1 MIERKRFLNIL
12 WDFDGTLFDTYKV
25 FTDVMHEVLGEDIHK
40 DDIFKELKI
49 SFSHAT
55 TFFKLTNKQILE
67 FKEKEKTVSPELKQ
81 PFPYVEDVLKKANLN
96 VIMTHKPRVEVQ
108 TILDFYNWN
117 HYFVEIVAGDDGFK
131 RKPDS
136 ASYEYLHNKY
146 DLDIAI
152 GDRVLDIIPAK
163 KIGLHTCLFQNE
175 AKGADFYLHTY
186 KDFFDKVRI

>member
-1 MIERKRFLNIL
+1 
-12 WDFDGTLFDTYKV
+12 
-25 FTDVMHEVLGEDIHK
+25 MHEVLGEDIHK
-40 DDIFKELKI
+40 DDIFKALKI

-55 TFFKLTNKQILE
+55 TFFELTNKQILE

-96 VIMTHKPRVEVQ
+96 VIMTHKPRLEVQ

-117 HYFVEIVAGDDGFK
+117 HYFLEIVAG
-131 RKPDS
+131 
-136 ASYEYLHNKY
+136 YEYLHNKY
-146 DLDIAI
+146 NLDIAI

-186 KDFFDKVRI
+186 KDFFEKVKI